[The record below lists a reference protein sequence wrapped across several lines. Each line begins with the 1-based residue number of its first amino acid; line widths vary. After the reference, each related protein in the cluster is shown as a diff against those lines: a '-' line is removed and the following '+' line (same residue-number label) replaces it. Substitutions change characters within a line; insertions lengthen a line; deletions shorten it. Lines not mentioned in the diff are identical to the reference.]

1 VVNLHGLDIAGIYA
15 HQHRPVRSKTGFKAT
30 FKGLDHETGLRGE
43 DPLFPDRRVLAALVD
58 RDGRGWLV
66 RGPYRSFV
74 PGDYVACFRVRSV
87 AAPPPGTLGLLEV
100 SGSDGATVLAA
111 KTLTAADFPRG
122 AQYENIA
129 LPFRTDGS
137 LPLEFRVFFADAADL
152 FFYSVKV
159 YPAAEYAREG
169 G

>member
-1 VVNLHGLDIAGIYA
+1 
-15 HQHRPVRSKTGFKAT
+15 
-30 FKGLDHETGLRGE
+30 
-43 DPLFPDRRVLAALVD
+43 VLAALVD